1 MVTRAVLRYVR
12 ISPRKVR
19 PVIPLVKGKNP
30 KEAIAIL
37 FSVKKKAS
45 LYLID
50 LLNSAIAN
58 AKRIQGIDID
68 NLYISNLIAS
78 GGPQMKRF
86 RAASMG
92 RASTIRKRT
101 SHITVELDQRTVKA
115 EEPKTALKAGSKQ
128 QAAQPKAA
136 TAKKAVA
143 AHPADKK
150 TNSASEMRSGRAFH
164 PSSETL
170 DDRTFQRNVQ
180 VKRNAQT
187 KAKEPAKPESGKK
200 GKE

>member
-37 FSVKKKAS
+37 FCVKKKAS

-68 NLYISNLIAS
+68 NLYISNLIAN

-92 RASTIRKRT
+92 RASNIRKRT

-115 EEPKTALKAGSKQ
+115 EEPKAASKAGAKQ
-128 QAAQPKAA
+128 HAAEPKAA
-136 TAKKAVA
+136 TAAKA
-143 AHPADKK
+143 
-150 TNSASEMRSGRAFH
+150 NSASEMRSGRAF
-164 PSSETL
+164 
-170 DDRTFQRNVQ
+170 Q
-180 VKRNAQT
+180 RNAQAKKAAAAHPAEKKT